1 MHCVPNPTLF
11 ATKAV
16 GFRLCFLISKVSCF
30 YFTDLFLVAITKDEF
45 LSTVDLI
52 SSTLVDSG
60 SYSPIS
66 GQLSQTVFSSTE
78 REKLCALPHGLR
90 RTRLQEIMGMISDQD
105 AGATTDEDLLK
116 GEVELSSIDPSPSP
130 PPLPPRTKSTSSF
143 NAEDLN
149 KAEELLNKTP
159 KKLEEDS
166 VVKVSTNTP
175 DGPKAKPRGFPRKL
189 PARLTKSSSSSLKPA
204 PTIDRSLKPNIPK
217 PLKSPRKKR
226 QHTNNGLSQ
235 MYSQG
240 GQTSATAPSK
250 KTPGFF
256 TFQGKSVSAFPLA
269 TFGEDSD
276 SSNSDFEDFVPPQRR
291 KFTSESQVPEFSS
304 TASLPIHTPLD
315 RRGSSPFPS
324 SRPQSKEYQPI
335 KKSSPILTKRPLWF
349 TRKMT
354 SPALLESIESPV
366 HEKTSLTLDS
376 VRRRGG
382 QDAQSKALRKKKGR
396 SRSLDTRTNTSL
408 NTSGNMYSL
417 LDLHT
422 VALDSDD
429 NTGGTIDSSGYA
441 RPFEHINS
449 WRKLI
454 GMDDGSAFSGSLP
467 HLADNVS
474 SAINNDEDSDA
485 CTYLDPREIAQK
497 LEKNMPPKVRR
508 RLDTVLSNTYLQ
520 LVSVQPPQFAELP
533 PLQPPNVIA
542 ATPVEPSKQLQEAS
556 KEEASFKE
564 KWENR
569 SLDFIERPDSC
580 LSGYTS
586 DGLSDVSSIWNADRS
601 DPDTED
607 GDLDEKIVNPYDEIK
622 PGSTSNSYSTAAE
635 ALGTTTVRGVF
646 DNAIYSRGAPGEH
659 VDGGEEVYSVIDEV
673 LLNRQRTDG
682 LQEGTGTRN
691 RITKT
696 PPLPKPRVK
705 KTLSK
710 QDSGL
715 YARLDEARASS
726 NVDIPMEVVKDT
738 FSECRRPPTP
748 PPRRHKNIST
758 VTQGSD
764 YDEILG
770 SKKRLNTPG
779 VSPRNN

>member
-1 MHCVPNPTLF
+1 M
-11 ATKAV
+11 K
-16 GFRLCFLISKVSCF
+16 FRIF
-30 YFTDLFLVAITKDEF
+30 YFTDLFLLAITKDEF

-66 GQLSQTVFSSTE
+66 GQLSQTVFSSAE
-78 REKLCALPHGLR
+78 REKLYALPHGLR
-90 RTRLQEIMGMISDQD
+90 RTRLQEIMGIISDQD
-105 AGATTDEDLLK
+105 AGVTTDEDLLK
-116 GEVELSSIDPSPSP
+116 EEVELSSNNHSPSP

-143 NAEDLN
+143 KAEDLN
-149 KAEELLNKTP
+149 KAEEMLNRTP
-159 KKLEEDS
+159 QKLEEDS
-166 VVKVSTNTP
+166 VVKVSTKTP
-175 DGPKAKPRGFPRKL
+175 DGPKAKPRGVPRKL
-189 PARLTKSSSSSLKPA
+189 PARLTKSSSSSLKPV

-226 QHTNNGLSQ
+226 QHTNNTLCQ
-235 MYSQG
+235 MYSQEG
-240 GQTSATAPSK
+240 HTSTTTPSK
-250 KTPGFF
+250 IAPGFF
-256 TFQGKSVSAFPLA
+256 TFQGKSISEFPLA
-269 TFGEDSD
+269 TFGGDSD
-276 SSNSDFEDFVPPQRR
+276 SNSSDFEEFVPPQRR

-304 TASLPIHTPLD
+304 TASLPFHTPLD

-335 KKSSPILTKRPLWF
+335 KKSSPILTKRPIWF

-366 HEKTSLTLDS
+366 HENATPTLDN

-396 SRSLDTRTNTSL
+396 SRSLDTRTNTTLS
-408 NTSGNMYSL
+408 TSGNTYSL
-417 LDLHT
+417 LDLHA

-429 NTGGTIDSSGYA
+429 NTGGTMDSSGYA

-474 SAINNDEDSDA
+474 SAINNDEDSDT

-497 LEKNMPPKVRR
+497 LDKNMPQKVRK
-508 RLDTVLSNTYLQ
+508 RLDTVLNNTYLQ
-520 LVSVQPPQFAELP
+520 LVSVRPPQFAELP

-542 ATPVEPSKQLQEAS
+542 ATPVEPSKQLLPEGL

-586 DGLSDVSSIWNADRS
+586 DALSDVSSIWNADRS

-622 PGSTSNSYSTAAE
+622 PGGTSNSYSTAAE
-635 ALGTTTVRGVF
+635 AFTTIRGAF
-646 DNAIYSRGAPGEH
+646 DNAIYCSGDPTEL
-659 VDGGEEVYSVIDEV
+659 VEGGEEVYSVIDEV

-682 LQEGTGTRN
+682 SQDGAGTRN

-715 YARLDEARASS
+715 YARLDEARASL

-738 FSECRRPPTP
+738 CSDCRRPPTP

-758 VTQGSD
+758 VTKGSD
-764 YDEILG
+764 YDETLG
-770 SKKRLNTPG
+770 SKKRLNIPG
-779 VSPRNN
+779 VSPSNI